1 MPVDDKLYERR
12 SLRSV
17 EIADSHIIKSSEIPF
32 RCSLPFFGSMDDD
45 YRWYLLRTKHLEQ
58 LMIGSFEAF
67 RAEGIEPVLIKGW
80 AAARNYPDR
89 KPRFFGDIDL
99 AVSRADYE
107 RALALVERPGSG
119 ANGVDLHCE
128 LRHLDTL
135 EWQKLFARSE
145 LIDLDTTQIR
155 ILAAEDHLRVL
166 CVHWLTNGG
175 ESKERLW
182 DIYYAVQNRPKS
194 FDWSKCLDVV
204 SENRRG
210 WIIATIGLAHKYLGL
225 DIGDLPFADEAK
237 SLPGWLTRCVEKE
250 WDRAIV
256 MRPIH
261 TALRDPKAFL
271 QQVRKRF
278 PPNPIQ
284 ATVDCEGR
292 FDDGTRV
299 GYQIRDVFIRLV
311 PSVKRVVPTMLEN
324 AGAK

>member
-1 MPVDDKLYERR
+1 
-12 SLRSV
+12 
-17 EIADSHIIKSSEIPF
+17 
-32 RCSLPFFGSMDDD
+32 MDDE
-45 YRWYLLRTKHLEQ
+45 YRWYLLRKKHLEG
-58 LMIGSFEAF
+58 LMIRAFEAF
-67 RAEGIEPVLIKGW
+67 RAEGIEPILIKGW

-99 AVSRADYE
+99 SVAGSDHE
-107 RALALVERPGSG
+107 RALKLIGRSDSG
-119 ANGVDLHCE
+119 ASGVDLHCE

-135 EWQKLFARSE
+135 NWSVLFARSE
-145 LIDLDTTQIR
+145 LVAVNGTSIR
-155 ILAAEDHLRVL
+155 LLSPEDHLRVL

-182 DIYYAVQNRPKS
+182 DIFYAVQNRPKA
-194 FDWSKCLDVV
+194 FEWSHCLDVV
-204 SENRRG
+204 SANRRG

-225 DIGDLPFADEAK
+225 EIDDLPFADEARR
-237 SLPGWLTRCVEKE
+237 LPVWLTRCVEKE
-250 WDRAIV
+250 WDRSIT

-261 TALRDPKAFL
+261 TALRDPKALL

-292 FDDGTRV
+292 FDDGLRV

-311 PSVKRVVPTMLEN
+311 PSVRRVVPTMLEN